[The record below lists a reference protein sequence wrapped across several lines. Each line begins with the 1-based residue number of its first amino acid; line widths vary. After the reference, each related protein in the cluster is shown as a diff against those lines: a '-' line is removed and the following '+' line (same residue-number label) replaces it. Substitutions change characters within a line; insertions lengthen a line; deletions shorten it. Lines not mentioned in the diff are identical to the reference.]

1 MSGKRLVNAYKNVDK
16 NKSYSLK
23 EAIALVKANAVA
35 KFDETID
42 LAINLGVDPKY
53 ADQMV
58 RGVCGLP
65 HGNGK
70 TVRVAVLAQGEKAD
84 EAKAAGADIVGAE
97 NLVDSILA
105 GKIDFDRCIATPDM
119 MGLAGRVARVLGPK
133 GLMPNP
139 KLGTVTADVANAVKK
154 AKAGEVQF
162 RVEKNGIVHAGIA
175 KASFSEDKIYDN
187 AKMFIETILKAKPQT
202 LKGTYLKKISLSDR
216 DTVIGLAASGRTPYV
231 IGALEYANSIGC
243 HTAAISC
250 NSDSEIGRVASLAI
264 EILVGPEVLTGSTR
278 LKAGTAQKLV
288 LNMISTATM
297 VSIGKCYENLMVDVM
312 QSNEKLHV
320 RAQNIVMEATGVT
333 RAKASDILEKAGGSA
348 KKAIVMILDSC
359 SALEAENR
367 LAAANGHIRAV
378 LC

>member
-1 MSGKRLVNAYKNVDK
+1 MTGKRLVNAYKNVDK

-23 EAIALVKANAVA
+23 EAVALVKANAGA

-58 RGVCGLP
+58 RGVCSLP
-65 HGNGK
+65 NGTGK

-105 GKIDFDRCIATPDM
+105 GKIEFDRCIATPDM
-119 MGLAGRVARVLGPK
+119 MGLAGRVARVQGPK

-139 KLGTVTADVANAVKK
+139 KLGTDTTDVANAVKK

-187 AKMFIETILKAKPQT
+187 AKTFIETILKAKPQS
-202 LKGTYLKKISLSDR
+202 LKGTYLKKIS
-216 DTVIGLAASGRTPYV
+216 
-231 IGALEYANSIGC
+231 
-243 HTAAISC
+243 IS
-250 NSDSEIGRVASLAI
+250 STMGVGVRVDA
-264 EILVGPEVLTGSTR
+264 
-278 LKAGTAQKLV
+278 
-288 LNMISTATM
+288 
-297 VSIGKCYENLMVDVM
+297 
-312 QSNEKLHV
+312 
-320 RAQNIVMEATGVT
+320 
-333 RAKASDILEKAGGSA
+333 
-348 KKAIVMILDSC
+348 
-359 SALEAENR
+359 SAL
-367 LAAANGHIRAV
+367 
-378 LC
+378 